1 MSENHFHRIW
11 TLRAHRRL
19 KNIAM
24 VCRVQGSGFKVQ
36 GTGFR
41 VQGGEFRVQGAGCR
55 VQGGCGGWSFP
66 SLSPTSPNREA
77 WGTLAPGGRRSKGG
91 MYLS

>member
-24 VCRVQGSGFKVQ
+24 VCRVQGSGF
-36 GTGFR
+36 R
-41 VQGGEFRVQGAGCR
+41 VLSSGCRVQGAGR
-55 VQGGCGGWSFP
+55 LWGLVLPF
-66 SLSPTSPNREA
+66 SLPNLTQQRGVGHA
-77 WGTLAPGGRRSKGG
+77 RARGSKGG